1 MLSNSRPMSSK
12 NKQGFTLIE
21 LLVVIAIIAILAGM
35 LLPALGKAKEK
46 ARGISA
52 LNNGRQLM
60 LAWQLYAGDNRDEI
74 PAAKNP
80 GDHPTFPGWVGGWL
94 DIGSSAPS
102 NWDVGADIMKSPL
115 WPYCGKNYKIWR
127 DPADRTTVTFRGKVY
142 PRVRSYSMNNWMG
155 GENGGGWGASGPGWT
170 VYRKLGNMSF
180 PGPAKLWVIITERPD
195 SLNDGFFV
203 VDMAGYDA
211 VTPRPRSYKIVDYP
225 ASYHN
230 GSAAMAYADGH
241 SEFHKWLDPRT
252 VPPLNLTRELALN
265 VASANNV
272 DVAWL
277 QDRSTRL
284 IQ

>member
-1 MLSNSRPMSSK
+1 MR
-12 NKQGFTLIE
+12 QGFTLIE

-60 LAWQLYAGDNRDEI
+60 YAWQMYAGDNEDAV
-74 PAAKNP
+74 PAAAGGVANVP
-80 GDHPTFPGWVGGWL
+80 NWVEGWL
-94 DIGSSAPS
+94 DIGSANPS
-102 NWDVGADIMKSPL
+102 NWDIRQDIVRSPL
-115 WPYCGKNYKIWR
+115 WPYCGKNDKIWR
-127 DPADRTTVTFRGKVY
+127 DPADRTTVKFRGQVY

-155 GENGGGWGASGPGWT
+155 GPAWGASGAGWT
-170 VYRKLGNMSF
+170 VYSKLANMSF
-180 PGPAKLWVIITERPD
+180 PGPSKLWVIITERPD
-195 SLNDGFFV
+195 SLNDGYFV
-203 VDMAGYDA
+203 VDMAGYDT

-230 GSAAMAYADGH
+230 GAAALAYADGH
-241 SEFHKWLDPRT
+241 SEFHKWLDART
-252 VPPLNLTRELALN
+252 IPPLDINRELTLN

-277 QDRSTRL
+277 QEHSTRKV
-284 IQ
+284 Q

>member
-1 MLSNSRPMSSK
+1 MARHARK
-12 NKQGFTLIE
+12 GFTLIE

-35 LLPALGKAKEK
+35 LLPALSKAKEK

-60 LAWQLYAGDNRDEI
+60 YAWQLYAGDNEDEI
-74 PAAKNP
+74 PAAKNAKN
-80 GDHPTFPGWVGGWL
+80 HPTYPAWVDGWL
-94 DIGSSAPS
+94 DIGSANAS
-102 NWDVGADIMKSPL
+102 NWDVREDIMQSPL
-115 WPYCGKNYKIWR
+115 WPYCGNNYKIWR
-127 DPADRTTVTFRGKVY
+127 DPADRTTVKFRGQVY

-155 GENGGGWGASGPGWT
+155 GENGSGWGASGAGWN

-180 PGPAKLWVIITERPD
+180 PGPSKLWVIITERPD

-203 VDMAGYDA
+203 VDMAGYDTA
-211 VTPRPRSYKIVDYP
+211 TPRPRSYKIVDYP

-230 GSAAMAYADGH
+230 GGAALAYADGH
-241 SEFHKWLDPRT
+241 SEFHKWVDART
-252 VPPLNLTRELALN
+252 VPPLDINRELALN
-265 VASANNV
+265 VASANNL

-277 QDRSTRL
+277 QERSTRL

>member
-1 MLSNSRPMSSK
+1 MKTHSGITKPK
-12 NKQGFTLIE
+12 GIQGFTLIE

-60 LAWQLYAGDNRDEI
+60 LAWQLYAADNEDGV
-74 PAAKNP
+74 PAASGGVNKVPN
-80 GDHPTFPGWVGGWL
+80 WVSGWL
-94 DIGSSAPS
+94 DIGSSNAS
-102 NWDVGADIMKSPL
+102 NWDIQTDIVKSPL

-127 DPADRTTVTFRGKVY
+127 DPADRTTVKFRGQVY

-155 GENGGGWGASGPGWT
+155 GPAWGASGAGWT
-170 VYRKLGNMSF
+170 VYSKIGNMSF
-180 PGPAKLWVIITERPD
+180 PGPSKLWVIITERPD
-195 SLNDGFFV
+195 SLNDGYFV
-203 VDMAGYDA
+203 VDMAGYDTA
-211 VTPRPRSYKIVDYP
+211 TPRPRSYKIVDYP

-230 GSAAMAYADGH
+230 GSAAIAFADGH

-252 VPPLNLTRELALN
+252 IPPLDINRELALN